1 MLARQVQLR
10 SRQLRIYWW
19 ICWCPS
25 QFDPIR
31 CHPAS
36 PQVCQVCQLGCQT
49 RRERQMA
56 HRSQHPNCQA
66 RLNPIHQARHR
77 SGRCSSVVLRCLRNH
92 WWDPGRSCGCGP
104 TRRSVPRTRWP
115 RRHYPGWPARYTP
128 WARKSGSKSPSP
140 ETCHT
145 RLPLT
150 NSHRCRPG
158 SPRSGPWLPAS
169 FASPPG
175 LSSSQ
180 SP

>member
-1 MLARQVQLR
+1 M
-10 SRQLRIYWW
+10 RIYWW
-19 ICWCPS
+19 ICWCLS
-25 QFDPIR
+25 WFDPIR

-36 PQVCQVCQLGCQT
+36 HQVRQPGHQT

-56 HRSQHPNCQA
+56 HRSQRQDRQA
-66 RLNPIHQARHR
+66 YPTQRQVRLNPIHQAHHW

-104 TRRSVPRTRWP
+104 TRRFAPRTRWP
-115 RRHYPGWPARYTP
+115 RRRYPGWPARYTP
-128 WARKSGSKSPSP
+128 WAQKSGSKSPSP

-150 NSHRCRPG
+150 NSHRCCPG
-158 SPRSGPWLPAS
+158 SPRSGPWLPVS